1 MSNEF
6 LDESLD
12 LEKYSKELETN
23 TIKRKRK
30 NRKRIN
36 SFRKLKES

>member
-36 SFRKLKES
+36 SFRNLKES